1 MFRILGKSKIALL
14 LAILFGIS
22 LFFFRGGSR
31 YSNLLNSDNVVA
43 KVSHT
48 PISTTKFN
56 RTLSLNLNQFSQM
69 LGKKITSKEIREFQF
84 HTMTLSA
91 LINNAVFENEYD
103 QKNFIIDEKIIAKKT
118 KERLPKL
125 YNENNKINNEYLNQ
139 LLKEESLKIEDIV
152 QIIDFETRDNY
163 FNEAFFKISY
173 PKDFIKKID
182 QFDNHIRK
190 ISFLKIPFKKIKDN
204 DYIEPSI
211 DLDKE
216 IKDFYENNINNYM
229 TNEVRKIEFYLVN
242 KKEYSSEF
250 IPDNNEIKEYYEK
263 NIEMFIER
271 ENRSFVQINFKKE
284 EDANNF
290 KSKIENLNNFD
301 EVISYADKKNVKYNI
316 FDNLTKE
323 DVLDEISQ
331 PLFNLKINEQSNVIV
346 SPLASHIIVL
356 KNIIDEKQLLLK
368 DVKDRISKII
378 QEIELNNYFS
388 ELNDNISKSIL
399 DGYSMKKIGDE
410 FNLELKNIDDL
421 TKNYQIKDKENT
433 FFYESLIQNSFNSN
447 KDFVSDVIKLN
458 PDSFYLFNIK
468 DIEVSK
474 PKELIKIRNEVQNDW
489 SRIKKAEFISKKVND
504 NSTNQNLIK
513 QLSNEYLEEI
523 KSLEIDRKNEELP
536 NELLIKIFDND
547 KNSNVSTVNKD
558 HIIISYVEE
567 IKMSEIKTMDSQPLS
582 LANDI
587 RVSFGEELYN
597 NVEITT
603 NDNLINAV
611 IDSY

>member
-43 KVSHT
+43 RVSDT

-103 QKNFIIDEKIIAKKT
+103 KKNFIIDDKIIAKKT
-118 KERLPKL
+118 KERLPNL
-125 YNENNKINNEYLNQ
+125 YDENNKLNNDYLNQ
-139 LLKEESLKIEDIV
+139 LLSEESLKIEDIV
-152 QIIDFETRDNY
+152 QIIDFETRDSY
-163 FNEAFFKISY
+163 FNEAFFKINY

-204 DYIEPSI
+204 EYMEPGI
-211 DLDKE
+211 NLDNE
-216 IKDFYENNINNYM
+216 IKDFYENNIDNYM
-229 TNEVRKIEFYLVN
+229 TNEIRKIEYYLVN
-242 KKEYSSEF
+242 KNKYSSEF
-250 IPDNNEIKEYYEK
+250 VPNNNEIKEYYEK

-290 KSKIENLNNFD
+290 KLKIENLNNFD
-301 EVISYADKKNVKYNI
+301 EVIAYADKKNIKYNI

-331 PLFNLKINEQSNVIV
+331 PLFNLKIDEQSKVII

-356 KNIIDEKQLLLK
+356 KDIIDEKQLLLD
-368 DVKDRISKII
+368 DVKNRISKII
-378 QEIELNNYFS
+378 KEIELNNYFS

-399 DGYSMKKIGDE
+399 DGYSMQKIGEE
-410 FNLELKNIDDL
+410 FDLEIKNIDNL
-421 TKNYQIKDKENT
+421 TKNYEIKDKENT

-447 KDFVSDVIKLN
+447 RDFVSDVIKLN
-458 PDSFYLFNIK
+458 PDSFYLFNVK
-468 DIEVSK
+468 NIEVSK
-474 PKELIKIRNEVQNDW
+474 PQELIKIKEKVLFDW
-489 SRIKKAEFISKKVND
+489 SIIKKAEFIRKKIDD
-504 NSTNQNLIK
+504 NLTNQNLIN

-536 NELLIKIFDND
+536 NELLIKIFDNE

-558 HIIISYVEE
+558 DIIISYIEE
-567 IKMSEIKTMDSQPLS
+567 IKMKEIEKINSLPLS